1 VNHQRVE
8 RIWKQEG
15 LTVPEKQPKRSRLWL
30 NDGSCIRL
38 RPQRKDHVWSYDFV
52 HERTRNGRPLKIL
65 TVIDEY
71 TREWLAKVGVK
82 TLYIT
87 PGSPWENGYNE
98 SFHGTLRDQL
108 LNGDLFYTLQEAKVI
123 LGRWQWH
130 YNHVRPHSSLG
141 YRPPAQLHTLA
152 GLPGLT

>member
-1 VNHQRVE
+1 MNHQRVE

-87 PGSPWENGYNE
+87 RRDRRGRTATTSP
-98 SFHGTLRDQL
+98 STARFAT
-108 LNGDLFYTLQEAKVI
+108 
-123 LGRWQWH
+123 
-130 YNHVRPHSSLG
+130 SS
-141 YRPPAQLHTLA
+141 
-152 GLPGLT
+152 